1 MNNSDLYL
9 YAVLAG
15 NQGEGTNL
23 HRERLSIVQFLSRG
37 NLCAAFCFVP
47 GPTAAPNR
55 RLYSRVMRRLL
66 RHPAV
71 LPAPR
76 RTILPSQEALL
87 ELLACQQTR
96 MVEQL
101 RRFAGLIEIRLRVVR
116 KGGAAGRIVHA
127 GLADGEAALLAEE
140 RGYLH
145 ARFCS
150 ALRSGWFTAKPLPL
164 RHAHELLRLGCLLPQ
179 SSLPLFTLTC
189 EALKSRL
196 GPEDDL
202 IVSRPLAPV
211 DFVDGRLFH

>member
-1 MNNSDLYL
+1 MYNSDLYL

-15 NQGEGTNL
+15 NQGDSTNL

-37 NLCAAFCFVP
+37 SLCAAFCFVP
-47 GPTAAPNR
+47 GPTAAPDR
-55 RLYSRVMRRLL
+55 RQYSRVMRRLL

-101 RRFAGLIEIRLRVVR
+101 QRFAGLIEIRLRVVR
-116 KGGAAGRIVHA
+116 KDAADRTAHAGR
-127 GLADGEAALLAEE
+127 ADGEAALLAEE
-140 RGYLH
+140 RRYLQ

-164 RHAHELLRLGCLLPQ
+164 RHANELLRLGCLLPQ